1 MDSNLDFL
9 NARTVAVAAIDS
21 GLRYIAIDAGERALT
36 KKEVTQ
42 ALSVLGY
49 KGARLK
55 EQAERILTANN
66 KNRDFLPAR
75 VCRMARRAMKSGV
88 PVFTPN
94 GRFTKLKPQDYVR
107 LLTEPP
113 FQGEAISNEH
123 MQRPLADRLLDRKK
137 AAVLKAAQMVFREA
151 GPRGI
156 TRWFIEF
163 DDHANFTVRTRPV
176 WGRGY
181 RYPIGTDLVYRV
193 YVPLDWSEN
202 VTVLGGPVIK
212 DRLILAVK
220 PIRQCPF
227 GSWVIAEVKS
237 AVRSRGYNVRRCTDI
252 VVRLGRL
259 GEEGTEVKFL
269 GDLKGDFTK
278 AYRRVERMIR
288 PPKSRK
294 SNRMPDLAPGIPAFT
309 PIPREDIDALG
320 SL

>member
-1 MDSNLDFL
+1 MDRNLDFL

-21 GLRYIAIDAGERALT
+21 GIRYIAIDAGERALT

-49 KGARLK
+49 KGAK
-55 EQAERILTANN
+55 MHEQAERVLTANN
-66 KNRDFLPAR
+66 RTRDFLSAR
-75 VCRMARRAMKSGV
+75 VYRTARRAMKSGV
-88 PVFTPN
+88 PVFTPS
-94 GRFTKLKPQDYVR
+94 GRFTKLGPQDYVR
-107 LLTEPP
+107 QRTEPP
-113 FQGEAISNEH
+113 FRGEAISNEH
-123 MQRPLADRLLDRKK
+123 MQRPVADRLLDRKK
-137 AAVLKAAQMVFREA
+137 AAVLKAARTVFREA

-202 VTVLGGPVIK
+202 VTVLRGPVIR

-278 AYRRVERMIR
+278 AYRRV
-288 PPKSRK
+288 
-294 SNRMPDLAPGIPAFT
+294 
-309 PIPREDIDALG
+309 
-320 SL
+320 